1 LPGAAEP
8 AWPTGKWMSV
18 QEKNSLNRAELMTSY
33 RPNTPGASAAAA
45 AAAKM
50 TEFVA
55 DGLLFSHL
63 VVRSEYA
70 TLTVRLRIYLCVRR
84 ITQKV
89 LDGYQIFRIDRV

>member
-1 LPGAAEP
+1 
-8 AWPTGKWMSV
+8 MSV

-33 RPNTPGASAAAA
+33 RPNTPGASAAA